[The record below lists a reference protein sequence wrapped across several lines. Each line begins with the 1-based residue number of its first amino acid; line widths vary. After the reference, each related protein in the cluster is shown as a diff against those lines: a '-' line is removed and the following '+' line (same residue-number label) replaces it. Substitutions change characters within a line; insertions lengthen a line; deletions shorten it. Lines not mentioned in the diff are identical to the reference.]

1 MGADLKTRSNE
12 PMTAVVLAGG
22 KGTRLHPYTMSF
34 PKPLVP
40 VGDRPILEI
49 LLGQLVRDGFR
60 HFVFAVGHL
69 AELIEA
75 YFGDGS
81 RWGKDVTIEYVREES
96 ALGTAGPLAQMAD
109 RLPAH
114 FLVINGDVLC
124 DLDFAAFMAAHLKNE
139 PARVLSIS
147 THRRILSSEYGV
159 LNCTTEGLV
168 REYSE
173 KPSYH
178 LAVSEGVYAFSRE
191 VLSWVPRQQ
200 RFDFPDLVHRLLREN
215 LPILACE
222 HSGLWLD
229 IGRPEDYEEAQR
241 MVSSNPDRFSLF
253 PHRSTHPDSAPA
265 PVGVANSGNQ
275 AETALP
281 YRIQMADSFERT

>member
-1 MGADLKTRSNE
+1 
-12 PMTAVVLAGG
+12 
-22 KGTRLHPYTMSF
+22 
-34 PKPLVP
+34 
-40 VGDRPILEI
+40 
-49 LLGQLVRDGFR
+49 
-60 HFVFAVGHL
+60 
-69 AELIEA
+69 
-75 YFGDGS
+75 
-81 RWGKDVTIEYVREES
+81 VTIEYVREET
-96 ALGTAGPLAQMAD
+96 ALGTAGPLSQMSE

-114 FLVINGDVLC
+114 FLVVNGDVLC
-124 DLDFAAFMAAHLKNE
+124 DLDFAAFMTAHIKND
-139 PARVLSIS
+139 PARILSIS

-159 LNCTTEGLV
+159 LNCTPEGLV

-191 VLSWVPRQQ
+191 ALAWVPRQQ

-241 MVSSNPDRFSLF
+241 MVSGNPDRFSLF
-253 PHRSTHPDSAPA
+253 PHRNTRREGAPA
-265 PVGVANSGNQ
+265 QARAAQSGNE